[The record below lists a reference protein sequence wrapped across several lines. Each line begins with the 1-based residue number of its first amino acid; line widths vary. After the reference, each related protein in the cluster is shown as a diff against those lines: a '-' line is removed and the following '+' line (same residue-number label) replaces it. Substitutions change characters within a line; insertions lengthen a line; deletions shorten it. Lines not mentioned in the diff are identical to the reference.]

1 MVLFYLFEKYNRV
14 RNVYCVEK
22 LPHAPTADEWC
33 DLPLPA
39 GRRNNSSTRVLKP
52 VTKNVQKRSDGD
64 RQTVFEQGIL
74 FLN

>member
-33 DLPLPA
+33 DA
-39 GRRNNSSTRVLKP
+39 T
-52 VTKNVQKRSDGD
+52 TVQPGY
-64 RQTVFEQGIL
+64 
-74 FLN
+74 